1 MQVTAWKS
9 HRNILKEGDNT
20 MDNTSEQ
27 KIENQ
32 EKKKIV
38 RGPRL
43 NQKLKIM
50 YLMKILLEE
59 TDEDHDLTLN
69 EIVEKL
75 KAYNVTAE
83 RKSLYSDIENLRTF
97 GLDIIGMQYGKTYH
111 YKVASRQFQLVEL
124 KLLVDAVQSSRFIT
138 EKKSDELIEK
148 LESYASKYE
157 AKKLARQVNVN
168 GRVKTMNERIYY
180 SVDKIHQA
188 LNEESQIKF
197 QYFTWT
203 ADKKME
209 LKHGGAYYSVSPW
222 ALCWDD
228 EKYYL
233 VGYDNREYKIKHFR
247 VDKMAD
253 VSVVY
258 EEREGKEEFSK
269 MQMSEYTNRL
279 FGMFDGNLETVTL
292 LCENHAANVIID
304 RFGTDIPLMKTDAE
318 HFTVRVRVSVSK
330 LFLSWI
336 MAIPGVKIVDPER
349 TVDMMKSEIKR
360 LQEMYL

>member
-1 MQVTAWKS
+1 
-9 HRNILKEGDNT
+9 

-27 KIENQ
+27 KTENQ

-38 RGPRL
+38 RGSRL

-138 EKKSDELIEK
+138 EKKSDELIAK

-180 SVDKIHQA
+180 SVDKIHEA

-209 LKHGGAYYSVSPW
+209 LKHGEAYYSVSPW

-336 MAIPGVKIVDPER
+336 MAIPGVKIVAPER

>member
-1 MQVTAWKS
+1 
-9 HRNILKEGDNT
+9 

-27 KIENQ
+27 KTENQ

-43 NQKLKIM
+43 KQKLKIM

-138 EKKSDELIEK
+138 EKKSDELIAK

-180 SVDKIHQA
+180 SVDKIHEA

-304 RFGTDIPLMKTDAE
+304 RFGTDIPLMKIDAE

-336 MAIPGVKIVDPER
+336 MAIPGVKIVAPER

>member
-1 MQVTAWKS
+1 
-9 HRNILKEGDNT
+9 

-27 KIENQ
+27 KTENQ

-38 RGPRL
+38 REPRL

-138 EKKSDELIEK
+138 EKKSDELIAK

-157 AKKLARQVNVN
+157 AKKLARQINVN

-180 SVDKIHQA
+180 SVDKIHEA

-336 MAIPGVKIVDPER
+336 MAIPGVKIVAPER

>member
-1 MQVTAWKS
+1 
-9 HRNILKEGDNT
+9 
-20 MDNTSEQ
+20 MDSTSEQ
-27 KIENQ
+27 KTENQ

-38 RGPRL
+38 RGPRS

-59 TDEDHDLTLN
+59 TDETHDLTLN
-69 EIVEKL
+69 EIIDKL
-75 KAYNVTAE
+75 KLYNVTAE

-97 GLDIIGMQYGKTYH
+97 GLDVIGMQYGKTYH

-138 EKKSDELIEK
+138 EKKSDELIAK

-157 AKKLARQVNVN
+157 AKQLARQVNVN

-233 VGYDNREYKIKHFR
+233 VGYDNRAYKIKHFR

-279 FGMFDGNLETVTL
+279 FGMFDGDLETVTL
-292 LCENHAANVIID
+292 LCENYAANVIID
-304 RFGTDIPLMKTDAE
+304 RFGTDIPFMKTDAE

-336 MAIPGVKIVDPER
+336 MAIPGVKIVAPER

>member
-1 MQVTAWKS
+1 
-9 HRNILKEGDNT
+9 

-27 KIENQ
+27 KTENQ

-38 RGPRL
+38 RGSRL

-138 EKKSDELIEK
+138 EKKSDELIAK

-180 SVDKIHQA
+180 SVDKIHEA

-247 VDKMAD
+247 VDKMVD
-253 VSVVY
+253 VSVIY
-258 EEREGKEEFSK
+258 EDREGKEEFSK

-304 RFGTDIPLMKTDAE
+304 RFGTDIPLMKTDAD

-336 MAIPGVKIVDPER
+336 MAIPGVKIVAPER

>member
-1 MQVTAWKS
+1 M
-9 HRNILKEGDNT
+9 E
-20 MDNTSEQ
+20 NTSEQ
-27 KIENQ
+27 KTENQ

-138 EKKSDELIEK
+138 EKKSDELIAK

-180 SVDKIHQA
+180 SVDKIHEA

-209 LKHGGAYYSVSPW
+209 LKHGGAYYCVSPW

-336 MAIPGVKIVDPER
+336 MAIPGVKIVAPER

>member
-1 MQVTAWKS
+1 
-9 HRNILKEGDNT
+9 

-27 KIENQ
+27 KTENQ

-83 RKSLYSDIENLRTF
+83 RKSLYSDIENLHTF

-138 EKKSDELIEK
+138 EKKSDELIAK

-180 SVDKIHQA
+180 SVDKIHEA

-318 HFTVRVRVSVSK
+318 HFSVRVRVSVSK

-336 MAIPGVKIVDPER
+336 MAIPGVKIVAPER
-349 TVDMMKSEIKR
+349 TVDMMRSEIKR

>member
-1 MQVTAWKS
+1 
-9 HRNILKEGDNT
+9 

-27 KIENQ
+27 KTENQ

-138 EKKSDELIEK
+138 EKKSDELIAK

-180 SVDKIHQA
+180 SVDKIHEA

-222 ALCWDD
+222 ALCRDD

-336 MAIPGVKIVDPER
+336 MAIPGVKIVAPER
-349 TVDMMKSEIKR
+349 TVDMMRSEIKR

>member
-1 MQVTAWKS
+1 
-9 HRNILKEGDNT
+9 

-27 KIENQ
+27 KTENQ
-32 EKKKIV
+32 GKKKIV

-138 EKKSDELIEK
+138 EKKSDELIAK

-180 SVDKIHQA
+180 SVDKIHEA

-209 LKHGGAYYSVSPW
+209 LKHDGAYYSVSPW

-336 MAIPGVKIVDPER
+336 MAILGVKIVAPER

>member
-1 MQVTAWKS
+1 
-9 HRNILKEGDNT
+9 

-27 KIENQ
+27 KTENQ

-138 EKKSDELIEK
+138 EKKSDELIAK

-180 SVDKIHQA
+180 SVDKIHEA

-209 LKHGGAYYSVSPW
+209 LKHVGAYYSVSPW

-336 MAIPGVKIVDPER
+336 MAIPGVKIVAPER

>member
-1 MQVTAWKS
+1 
-9 HRNILKEGDNT
+9 

-27 KIENQ
+27 KTENQ

-138 EKKSDELIEK
+138 EKKSDELIAK

-180 SVDKIHQA
+180 SVDKIHEA

-258 EEREGKEEFSK
+258 KEREGKEEFSK

-336 MAIPGVKIVDPER
+336 MAIPGVKIVAPER
-349 TVDMMKSEIKR
+349 TVDMMRSEIKR

>member
-1 MQVTAWKS
+1 
-9 HRNILKEGDNT
+9 

-27 KIENQ
+27 KTENQ

-138 EKKSDELIEK
+138 EKKSDELIAK

-180 SVDKIHQA
+180 SVDKIHEA

-233 VGYDNREYKIKHFR
+233 VGYDNREHKIKHFR

-336 MAIPGVKIVDPER
+336 MAIPGVKIVAPER

>member
-1 MQVTAWKS
+1 MNNA
-9 HRNILKEGDNT
+9 EE
-20 MDNTSEQ
+20 M
-27 KIENQ
+27 NQ
-32 EKKKIV
+32 TGEKKKIV
-38 RGPRL
+38 RGPRS

-83 RKSLYSDIENLRTF
+83 RKSLYSDIENLRKY
-97 GLDIIGMQYGKTYH
+97 GLDIIGSQYDRTYH
-111 YKVASRQFQLVEL
+111 YKIGSRQLQLVEL
-124 KLLVDAVQSSRFIT
+124 KLLVDAVQSARFIT

-148 LESYASKYE
+148 LESFTSKYE

-168 GRVKTMNERIYY
+168 GRVKTMNSRTYY

-188 LNEESQIKF
+188 LNEECQIAF

-203 ADKKME
+203 AEKKME

-233 VGYDNREYKIKHFR
+233 IGYDNRERKIKHFR
-247 VDKMAD
+247 VDKMVD
-253 VSVVY
+253 VSVIY
-258 EEREGKEEFSK
+258 EDRKGEEAFSE

-279 FGMFDGNLETVTL
+279 FGMFDGDQETVTL
-292 LCENHAANVIID
+292 LCENYAANVIID
-304 RFGTDIPLMKTDAE
+304 RFGMDVPIMKVDDE
-318 HFTVRVRVSVSK
+318 HFIAKVRVSVSK
-330 LFLSWI
+330 LFLGWI
-336 MAIPGVKIVDPER
+336 MAIPEVKIIAPER
-349 TVDMMKSEIKR
+349 TVDRMKEEIRR
-360 LQEMYL
+360 LQELYLQE

>member
-1 MQVTAWKS
+1 
-9 HRNILKEGDNT
+9 

-27 KIENQ
+27 KTENQ

-138 EKKSDELIEK
+138 EKKSDELIAK

-180 SVDKIHQA
+180 SVDKIHEA

-247 VDKMAD
+247 VDKMVD

-258 EEREGKEEFSK
+258 EEREGKEKFSK

-318 HFTVRVRVSVSK
+318 HFKVRVRVSVSK

-336 MAIPGVKIVDPER
+336 MAIPGVKIVAPER

>member
-1 MQVTAWKS
+1 MNLGKGES
-9 HRNILKEGDNT
+9 L
-20 MDNTSEQ
+20 MDNAEEMETTG
-27 KIENQ
+27 

-38 RGPRL
+38 RGPRS

-83 RKSLYSDIENLRTF
+83 RKSLYSDIENLRKY
-97 GLDIIGMQYGKTYH
+97 GLDIIGSQYDRTYH
-111 YKVASRQFQLVEL
+111 YKIGSRQLQLVEL
-124 KLLVDAVQSSRFIT
+124 KLLVDAVQSARFIT

-148 LESYASKYE
+148 LESFTSKYE

-168 GRVKTMNERIYY
+168 GRVKTMNSRTYY

-188 LNEESQIKF
+188 LNEECQIAF

-203 ADKKME
+203 AEKKME

-233 VGYDNREYKIKHFR
+233 IGYDNRERKIKHFR
-247 VDKMAD
+247 VDKMVD
-253 VSVVY
+253 VSVIY
-258 EEREGKEEFSK
+258 EDRKGEEAFSE

-279 FGMFDGNLETVTL
+279 FGMFDGDQETVTL
-292 LCENHAANVIID
+292 LCENYAANVIID
-304 RFGTDIPLMKTDAE
+304 RFGMDVPIMKADDE
-318 HFTVRVRVSVSK
+318 HFIAKVRVSVSK
-330 LFLSWI
+330 LFLGWI
-336 MAIPGVKIVDPER
+336 MAIPGVKIIAPER
-349 TVDMMKSEIKR
+349 TVDRMKEEVRK
-360 LQEMYL
+360 LQELYLQE

>member
-1 MQVTAWKS
+1 
-9 HRNILKEGDNT
+9 

-27 KIENQ
+27 KTENQ

-38 RGPRL
+38 RGSRL

-138 EKKSDELIEK
+138 EKKSDELIAK

-180 SVDKIHQA
+180 SVDKIHEA

-247 VDKMAD
+247 VDKMTD

-336 MAIPGVKIVDPER
+336 MAIPGVKIVAPER

>member
-1 MQVTAWKS
+1 
-9 HRNILKEGDNT
+9 

-27 KIENQ
+27 KTENQ

-138 EKKSDELIEK
+138 EKKSDELIAK

-168 GRVKTMNERIYY
+168 GRMKTMNERIYY
-180 SVDKIHQA
+180 SVDKIHEA

-209 LKHGGAYYSVSPW
+209 LKYGGAYYSVSPW

-336 MAIPGVKIVDPER
+336 MAIPGVKIVAPER

>member
-1 MQVTAWKS
+1 
-9 HRNILKEGDNT
+9 

-27 KIENQ
+27 KTENQ

-138 EKKSDELIEK
+138 EKKSDELIAK

-180 SVDKIHQA
+180 SVDKIHEA

-209 LKHGGAYYSVSPW
+209 LKHGGAYYSVSPR
-222 ALCWDD
+222 ALCWDY

-336 MAIPGVKIVDPER
+336 MAIPGVKIVAPEH

>member
-1 MQVTAWKS
+1 
-9 HRNILKEGDNT
+9 

-27 KIENQ
+27 KTENQ

-138 EKKSDELIEK
+138 EKKSDELIAK

-180 SVDKIHQA
+180 SVDKIHEA

-209 LKHGGAYYSVSPW
+209 LKHDGAYYSVSPW

-336 MAIPGVKIVDPER
+336 MAIPGVKIVAPER

>member
-1 MQVTAWKS
+1 
-9 HRNILKEGDNT
+9 

-27 KIENQ
+27 KTENQ

-138 EKKSDELIEK
+138 EKKSDELIAK

-180 SVDKIHQA
+180 NVDKIHEA

-336 MAIPGVKIVDPER
+336 MAIQGVKIVAPER

>member
-1 MQVTAWKS
+1 
-9 HRNILKEGDNT
+9 

-27 KIENQ
+27 KTENQ

-59 TDEDHDLTLN
+59 TDKDHDLTLN

-138 EKKSDELIEK
+138 EKKSDELIAK

-180 SVDKIHQA
+180 SVDKIHEA
-188 LNEESQIKF
+188 LNEEGQIKF

-222 ALCWDD
+222 ALC
-228 EKYYL
+228 
-233 VGYDNREYKIKHFR
+233 
-247 VDKMAD
+247 
-253 VSVVY
+253 
-258 EEREGKEEFSK
+258 
-269 MQMSEYTNRL
+269 
-279 FGMFDGNLETVTL
+279 
-292 LCENHAANVIID
+292 
-304 RFGTDIPLMKTDAE
+304 
-318 HFTVRVRVSVSK
+318 
-330 LFLSWI
+330 
-336 MAIPGVKIVDPER
+336 
-349 TVDMMKSEIKR
+349 
-360 LQEMYL
+360 

>member
-1 MQVTAWKS
+1 
-9 HRNILKEGDNT
+9 

-27 KIENQ
+27 KTENQ

-83 RKSLYSDIENLRTF
+83 GESRYSDIENLRTF

-138 EKKSDELIEK
+138 EKKSDELIAK

-180 SVDKIHQA
+180 SVDKIHEA

-336 MAIPGVKIVDPER
+336 MAIPGVKIVAPER

>member
-1 MQVTAWKS
+1 
-9 HRNILKEGDNT
+9 

-27 KIENQ
+27 KTENQ
-32 EKKKIV
+32 ERKKIV

-83 RKSLYSDIENLRTF
+83 RKSLYSDIENLRTY

-138 EKKSDELIEK
+138 EKKSDELIAK

-180 SVDKIHQA
+180 SVDKIHEA

-203 ADKKME
+203 ADKKKE

-304 RFGTDIPLMKTDAE
+304 RFGTDIPFMKTDAE

-336 MAIPGVKIVDPER
+336 MAIPGVKIVAPER

>member
-1 MQVTAWKS
+1 
-9 HRNILKEGDNT
+9 

-27 KIENQ
+27 KTENQ

-138 EKKSDELIEK
+138 EKKSDELIAK

-180 SVDKIHQA
+180 SVDKIHEA

-318 HFTVRVRVSVSK
+318 HFAVRVRVSVSK

-336 MAIPGVKIVDPER
+336 MAIPGVKIVAPER

>member
-1 MQVTAWKS
+1 
-9 HRNILKEGDNT
+9 

-83 RKSLYSDIENLRTF
+83 RKSLYSDTENLRTF

-138 EKKSDELIEK
+138 EKKSDELIAK

-180 SVDKIHQA
+180 SVDKIHEA

-336 MAIPGVKIVDPER
+336 MAIPGVKIVAPER

>member
-1 MQVTAWKS
+1 
-9 HRNILKEGDNT
+9 

-27 KIENQ
+27 KTENQ

-138 EKKSDELIEK
+138 EKKSDELIGK

-180 SVDKIHQA
+180 SVDKIHEA

-318 HFTVRVRVSVSK
+318 YFTVRVRVSVSK

-336 MAIPGVKIVDPER
+336 MAIPGVKIVAPER

>member
-1 MQVTAWKS
+1 
-9 HRNILKEGDNT
+9 

-27 KIENQ
+27 KTENQ

-138 EKKSDELIEK
+138 EKKSDELIAK

-180 SVDKIHQA
+180 SVDKIHEA

-209 LKHGGAYYSVSPW
+209 LKHGGAYYSVSPL

-228 EKYYL
+228 EKYYQ

-304 RFGTDIPLMKTDAE
+304 RFGTEIPLMKTDAA
-318 HFTVRVRVSVSK
+318 HFTVRVRVNISK
-330 LFLSWI
+330 
-336 MAIPGVKIVDPER
+336 
-349 TVDMMKSEIKR
+349 
-360 LQEMYL
+360 

>member
-1 MQVTAWKS
+1 
-9 HRNILKEGDNT
+9 

-27 KIENQ
+27 KTENQ

-138 EKKSDELIEK
+138 EKKSDELIAK

-180 SVDKIHQA
+180 SVDKIHEA

-258 EEREGKEEFSK
+258 EEREGKEEFAK

-336 MAIPGVKIVDPER
+336 MAIPGVKIVAPER